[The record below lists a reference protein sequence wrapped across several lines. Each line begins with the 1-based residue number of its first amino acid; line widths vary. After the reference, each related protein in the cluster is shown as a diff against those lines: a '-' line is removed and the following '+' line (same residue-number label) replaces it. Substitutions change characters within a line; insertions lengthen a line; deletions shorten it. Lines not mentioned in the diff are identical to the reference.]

1 MSELDAGFDLAT
13 AGHDAW
19 LQPLNEW
26 PEAVKCWLQSETA
39 VARIVVAC
47 VRGSAPREAGT
58 CMLVSNSQILGTIG
72 GGHLEWVAIDTAR
85 QLLTR
90 CEEAPVRVQRLVLGA
105 DLAQCCGG
113 VVDLWIERYTQS
125 DVELLDRVVDA
136 RRSGGEQLV
145 SKLTAEGIE
154 RQLMPKGSE
163 DEEWGHSSLPRR
175 KSPPDSGTFVA
186 STSVPQGDFRW
197 GIPTLHPQIH
207 FAWPSATN
215 ATLTESLDAPLP
227 SIWLYGAGHVGQALV
242 RVLDTLPVRVTWIDS
257 RRDLLPEAT
266 GAALDIRNADRPEL
280 TVPDAPPQTH
290 FIVMTHDHALD
301 YTLCRRILERGD
313 FASLGVI
320 GSKSKAAR
328 FRSRL
333 ARDGLTPERI
343 AQMRCPIGIDGLKSK
358 LPAVIAVAVAAQLL
372 QAIEARAATVP
383 TSSAGADCDAT
394 GAACRTCGL
403 LHRAS

>member
-19 LQPLNEW
+19 LQPLKEW
-26 PEAVKCWLQSETA
+26 PEAIKRWLQSETS

-58 CMLVSNSQILGTIG
+58 CMLVSGSRILGTIG

-85 QLLTR
+85 QLLGC
-90 CEEAPVRVQRLVLGA
+90 CEEVPVRVQRLVLGA

-125 DVELLDRVVDA
+125 DLEFLDRVA
-136 RRSGGEQLV
+136 NAKRNGGEQLV
-145 SKLTAEGIE
+145 SKVTGQGVE
-154 RQLMPKGSE
+154 RQLMPKGSTH
-163 DEEWGHSSLPRR
+163 D
-175 KSPPDSGTFVA
+175 
-186 STSVPQGDFRW
+186 
-197 GIPTLHPQIH
+197 IH
-207 FAWPSATN
+207 FAWPDATA
-215 ATLTESLDAPLP
+215 ATLIESLDAPLP
-227 SIWLYGAGHVGQALV
+227 SIWLYGAGHVGQALA
-242 RVLDTLPVRVTWIDS
+242 RVLETLPVRVTWIDS
-257 RRDLLPEAT
+257 RRELLP
-266 GAALDIRNADRPEL
+266 AAPGTALVIRNADRPEL

-301 YTLCRRILERGD
+301 YTLCRLVLERGD

-333 ARDGLTPERI
+333 AREGLTPERI

-372 QAIEARAATVP
+372 QAIEARAATIP
-383 TSSAGADCDAT
+383 TSSAVADCDAS
-394 GAACRTCGL
+394 GAACRSCGL

>member
-19 LQPLNEW
+19 LQPLKEW
-26 PEAVKCWLQSETA
+26 PQAIKRWLQSETS

-58 CMLVSNSQILGTIG
+58 CMLVSGSRILGTIG

-85 QLLTR
+85 QMLGR
-90 CEEAPVRVQRLVLGA
+90 PEEAPVRVQRLVLGA

-113 VVDLWIERYTQS
+113 VVDLWIERYTRS
-125 DVELLDRVVDA
+125 DVEFLDRVVDA
-136 RRSGGEQLV
+136 KRSGGEQLV
-145 SKLTAEGIE
+145 SKLTGQGIE
-154 RQLMPKGSE
+154 RQLMPKGST
-163 DEEWGHSSLPRR
+163 DDIR
-175 KSPPDSGTFVA
+175 
-186 STSVPQGDFRW
+186 
-197 GIPTLHPQIH
+197 
-207 FAWPSATN
+207 FAWPASTD
-215 ATLTESLDAPLP
+215 ATLTESLDEPLP
-227 SIWLYGAGHVGQALV
+227 SVWLYGAGHVGQALS
-242 RVLDTLPVRVTWIDS
+242 RVLATLPLRTAWIDS
-257 RRDLLPEAT
+257 RGDLLPDDPN
-266 GAALDIRNADRPEL
+266 GSLDIRTAARPEL
-280 TVPDAPPQTH
+280 TLPDAPPQTH
-290 FIVMTHDHALD
+290 FIVMTHDHTLD
-301 YTLCRRILERGD
+301 YTLCRLVLERGD

-343 AQMRCPIGIDGLKSK
+343 AQLRCPIGIDGLKSK
-358 LPAVIAVAVAAQLL
+358 LPAVIAVAVAAQLM